1 MYQLSA
7 TLKGHTQDVRDL
19 VAVCDS
25 QLASVSRDGT
35 VRVWTKDQDQG
46 EWSSIISHKSD
57 NFLNSICYSTVSK
70 LLYYGGKD
78 ALINGS
84 PLFATLGEDPLYT
97 LIGHEGNVCS
107 LSSREE
113 YVISGSWDKT
123 AKVWEHGNM
132 KWELK
137 GHEASVWDAQILPN
151 NIDHFLTASADK
163 TVKLWHKNKLIKTF
177 TGIHDDVIRHLEILD
192 SGDQFACCSN
202 DGTIKICDMHGS
214 VLRTL
219 EGHESFVYS
228 IKISSTGELISCGE
242 DRSVRVWSS
251 DGQAKQV
258 IRLPAISIWCVDILP
273 NGDLAVGSS
282 DNLIRIFTR
291 DRSRIAP
298 DHELDALQKEVE
310 NSSINSTVMGVD
322 ESKLSPYETLK
333 GGGKKEGQVVVVR
346 APTGAVEAHQFSQ
359 GKWIKVGDVVGSSDS
374 GNDKKVEYEGKK
386 YDFVFDVDIEEGKPP
401 LKLPVNANDNAYSV
415 ADKFLARYDLDLS
428 YRDQVVSFILKNT
441 SSVSLDQTPSE
452 QNASK
457 MKILP
462 VKEFL
467 SISNYNPESV
477 FKGILKINAEE
488 KTFDDEALAEIG
500 AALHSVDQCWESLY
514 SYASTMRCKWKI
526 KTPAYDI
533 MRIIVQKL
541 PYSKD
546 ISPFIEEGLG
556 SKNIIITMLTVRLL
570 VNCFTNESWGI
581 SLMASKNVYESV
593 FETIETAYDVAT
605 KRQSQNLAIAVSTLI
620 FNYSALVVRES
631 NLLDCIPTI
640 ADAINTKFGSLQ
652 DYQDSEEAGYR
663 LIVSYGNLSTLEP
676 PLKHFA
682 NLIPWIKNLKAK
694 YENVQRFQD
703 VFQDLG
709 V

>member
-7 TLKGHTQDVRDL
+7 TLEGHSQDVRDL
-19 VAVCDS
+19 VAVTDS

-35 VRVWTKDQDQG
+35 VRVWTKDQVQG
-46 EWSSIISHKSD
+46 EWNSIISHKSD
-57 NFLNSICYSTVSK
+57 NFLNSICYSTANN
-70 LLYYGGKD
+70 LLFYGGKD

-84 PLFATLGEDPLYT
+84 PLFATLGDDPLYT

-107 LSSREE
+107 LSSLEE

-123 AKVWEHGNM
+123 AKVWEHGTM

-137 GHEASVWDAQILPN
+137 GHEASVWDAKILPN
-151 NIDHFLTASADK
+151 KIDHFLTASADK
-163 TVKLWHKNKLIKTF
+163 TVKLWQKDKLIKTF
-177 TGIHDDVIRHLEILD
+177 TGIHDDVIRHLEVLG
-192 SGDQFACCSN
+192 SGDQFASCSN
-202 DGTIKICDMHGS
+202 DGTIKVCDMDGK
-214 VLRTL
+214 VLKTL

-228 IKISSTGELISCGE
+228 IKVSSAGEFISCGE

-251 DGQAKQV
+251 DGEAKQV

-282 DNLIRIFTR
+282 DNMIRIFTR
-291 DRSRIAP
+291 DNSRIASEP
-298 DHELDALQKEVE
+298 ELNALQKEVE
-310 NSSINSTVMGVD
+310 NSSINSAVMGVD
-322 ESKLSPYETLK
+322 ETKLSPYETLERE
-333 GGGKKEGQVVVVR
+333 GKKEGQVVVVR

-374 GNDKKVEYEGKK
+374 GNDRKVEHEGKK

-401 LKLPVNANDNAYSV
+401 LKLPVNANDNVYTV
-415 ADKFLARYDLDLS
+415 ADQFLARYDLALS
-428 YRDQVVSFILKNT
+428 YRDQVVNFILKNT
-441 SSVSLDQTPSE
+441 TSVSLDQTSSE
-452 QNASK
+452 QSATN

-462 VKEFL
+462 VKEYL

-477 FKGILKINAEE
+477 FKGIIKINAEE

-500 AALHSVDQCWESLY
+500 AALHSVNECWEVLY
-514 SYASTMRCKWKI
+514 SYASTIRRDWKV

-556 SKNIIITMLTVRLL
+556 SKNITITMLTVRLL
-570 VNCFTNESWGI
+570 ANCFTNNSWGI
-581 SLMASKNVYESV
+581 SLMSSKNVYESV
-593 FETIETAYDVAT
+593 FETIETDYDGAT
-605 KRQSQNLAIAVSTLI
+605 KQQSQNLAIAVSTLI
-620 FNYSALVVRES
+620 FNYSALVVRERS
-631 NLLDCIPTI
+631 LLDCIPTI
-640 ADAINTKFGSLQ
+640 ADAINTKFGSLE

-663 LIVSYGNLSTLEP
+663 LIVSYGNLGTVEP

-682 NLIPWIKNLKAK
+682 NIIPWIKRLKAK
-694 YENVQRFQD
+694 YEHVKRFQD
-703 VFQDLG
+703 VFEDLG